1 MHQSPSFEVVSCRLN
16 NIATDGWLANLIRKR
31 VPMIPTQR
39 RRRCRLGVTLH
50 PVPSQVALTSPN
62 QNGALNEHCDR
73 KSDA

>member
-1 MHQSPSFEVVSCRLN
+1 MYQSPAFEVVSCKLN

-39 RRRCRLGVTLH
+39 RCRPRVTLH
-50 PVPSQVALTSPN
+50 PIPSQVALTSNN
-62 QNGALNEHCDR
+62 QNGTSNEHCDR